1 MCSHWLKGVHWF
13 YRYVSYPQQSVIKC
27 VINVHNIQGRLHAN
41 LLLQT
46 YPAFA
51 TTIKIHKKSNLEVK
65 NDVLYKFIVQR
76 VVALQSFRGKKHIV
90 TLSMWQ
96 CASLKKSLKILKLF
110 FLCRWRK
117 SWRRDRHS
125 SRPQLLKPHFGQGHK
140 GQSHPWKL
148 LFKSHLTA
156 QRKKPKVNWYQNF
169 FGKVGFNPAIGLATS
184 CCSHGDLD
192 AVGWSEGP

>member
-96 CASLKKSLKILKLF
+96 CASLKKFLNFKIIFSLQVAEILVPWSAQQPTSTSQTTLWTRPQRPKSSLKTTIQISSHSTEKETKGKLV
-110 FLCRWRK
+110 
-117 SWRRDRHS
+117 S
-125 SRPQLLKPHFGQGHK
+125 
-140 GQSHPWKL
+140 KL
-148 LFKSHLTA
+148 LRQSRF
-156 QRKKPKVNWYQNF
+156 
-169 FGKVGFNPAIGLATS
+169 
-184 CCSHGDLD
+184 
-192 AVGWSEGP
+192 